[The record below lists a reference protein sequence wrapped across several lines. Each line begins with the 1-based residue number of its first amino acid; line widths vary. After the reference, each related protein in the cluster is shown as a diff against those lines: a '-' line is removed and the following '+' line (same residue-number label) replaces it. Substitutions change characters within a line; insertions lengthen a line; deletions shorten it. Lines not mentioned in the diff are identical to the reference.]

1 MINFN
6 ELSLNDKI
14 WIDKILNKSGFISSD
29 SAFGTMYV
37 WKEAYKLKVARYE
50 NFLLR
55 FYDGIEPGYGF
66 PLGQGNL
73 RNAIELLI
81 EHAKSNKTDFRLI
94 GISESSTSTLEK
106 IMPGR
111 FLFEHVRDKDDYI
124 YRTSDLINLSGK
136 KYHSKRNHISK
147 FSRNNNWTYKDINET
162 NIHEIKKLAEEW
174 YAENTINE
182 NRDLQQER
190 KAILLAIENF
200 YALNFKGGFIRVDSK
215 PVAFT
220 VGEEINNDVFVIHF
234 EKALKNYA
242 EAYAVINNEFAKRV
256 LWGCDFIN
264 REDDLGL
271 EGLRKAKLSYYPIIL
286 LKKYT
291 ATLR

>member
-1 MINFN
+1 MIKFN
-6 ELSLNDKI
+6 ELSLNDKV
-14 WIDKILNKSGFISSD
+14 WIDEILNKSGFISSD

-37 WKEAYKLKVARYE
+37 WNGTYKLKVARYE

-55 FYDGIEPGYGF
+55 FYDGTESGYAF
-66 PLGQGNL
+66 PLGEGNL
-73 RNAIELLI
+73 QNAIEILI
-81 EHAKSNKTDFRLI
+81 EHAKSNKEDFRLI
-94 GISESSTSTLEK
+94 GISESAANTLEK
-106 IMPGR
+106 IMPGK
-111 FLFEHVRDKDDYI
+111 FLVEHVRDKDDYI

-147 FSRNNNWTYKDINET
+147 FTRNNTWKYEDINET

-174 YAENTINE
+174 YIENTLNE
-182 NRDLQQER
+182 NKDLQQER
-190 KAILLAIENF
+190 EAILLAIENF
-200 YALNFKGGFIRVDSK
+200 YALNFKGGFIKVDGK

-220 VGEEINNDVFVIHF
+220 VGEEINKDVFVIHF

-242 EAYAVINNEFAKRV
+242 EAYAVINNEFAKRA
-256 LWGCDFIN
+256 LRGYDFIN

-271 EGLRKAKLSYYPIIL
+271 EGLRRAKLSYYPIIL

>member
-1 MINFN
+1 MIKFN

-14 WIDKILNKSGFISSD
+14 WIEKILNKSGFISSD

-37 WKEAYKLKVARYE
+37 WKKAYKLKVARYE

-55 FYDGIEPGYGF
+55 FYDGTEPGYAF
-66 PLGQGNL
+66 PLGEGNL
-73 RNAIELLI
+73 QNAIEILI
-81 EHAKSNKTDFRLI
+81 EHAKSNKEDFRLI
-94 GISESSTSTLEK
+94 GISESAANTLEK

-111 FLFEHVRDKDDYI
+111 FLFRHVRDKDDYI

-147 FSRNNNWTYKDINET
+147 FSRKNNWKYEDINDT
-162 NIHEIKKLAEEW
+162 NINEIKKLAEEW
-174 YAENTINE
+174 YIENALNK

-190 KAILLAIENF
+190 EAILLAIENF
-200 YALNFKGGFIRVDSK
+200 YVLNFKGGFIRVDGK

-220 VGEEINNDVFVIHF
+220 AGEEINKDVFVIHF

-242 EAYAVINNEFAKRV
+242 EAYTVINNEFAKRA
-256 LWGCDFIN
+256 LWSYDFIN

-271 EGLRKAKLSYYPIIL
+271 EGLRRAKLSYYPIIL
-286 LKKYT
+286 LKKYE